1 MVLPKLGLGDA
12 FKEAISQSVT
22 FEDEHE
28 WALAIVKTPIMIAHR
43 SLLQK
48 WMLNDLHY

>member
-1 MVLPKLGLGDA
+1 MGLPKLGLGDA

-28 WALAIVKTPIMIAHR
+28 WALAIVKTPGNV
-43 SLLQK
+43 LD
-48 WMLNDLHY
+48 MLFSV